1 MNPRTTTLVSI
12 ILAAAVFRVLHVVPN
27 VSPVAAVAL
36 FAGAQFADRRMAFAV
51 PLAAMLI
58 SDLFLGLHATLPFVY
73 AAFALTVLLGTL
85 LRGRSSPLAVLGT
98 ATAASLLFFLLTNL
112 GVWLTSDLY
121 APTAEGLAQAY
132 AAGLPFYRNTLA
144 GDLLFTG
151 LLFGGFALAQ
161 RRWSALRASA
171 S

>member
-12 ILAAAVFRVLHVVPN
+12 ILAAAAFRLLHVVPN
-27 VSPVAAVAL
+27 VSPIAAMAL
-36 FAGAQFADRRMAFAV
+36 FAGAQFADRRMAFMV

-58 SDLFLGLHATLPFVY
+58 SDLVLGLHATLPFVY
-73 AAFALTVLLGTL
+73 AAFALTVLMGLL

-98 ATAASLLFFLLTNL
+98 ATAASLLFFLLSNL
-112 GVWLTSDLY
+112 GVWLTMDMY
-121 APTAEGLAQAY
+121 PPTAEGLAQAY

-151 LLFGGFALAQ
+151 LLFGGFAVAQ
-161 RRWSALRASA
+161 RHWPVLRLRAS
-171 S
+171 

>member
-12 ILAAAVFRVLHVVPN
+12 ILAAAAFRLLHAVPN
-27 VSPVAAVAL
+27 VSPIAAMAL
-36 FAGAQFADRRMAFAV
+36 FAGAQFADRRMTFAV
-51 PLAAMLI
+51 PLAAMLV

-85 LRGRSSPLAVLGT
+85 LRGRSSPLAVLGA
-98 ATAASLLFFLLTNL
+98 ATAASLLFFLLTNF
-112 GVWLTSDLY
+112 GVWLIWDMY
-121 APTAEGLAQAY
+121 PPTIEGLAQAY

-161 RRWSALRASA
+161 RHWPALRVST